1 MIIVSI
7 LIFITLSIVA
17 LIHAYWAFG
26 GHWPGHD
33 EQSLVRSVVGTKG
46 LTTMPPF
53 WLTMIVVPLIFIAGL
68 FPLFWIGILPWFL
81 PSILL
86 SLGMFVVTSVFLLRG
101 LFSYTP
107 MARNMGFE
115 EPFNTLDKKYYA
127 PLCLVIG
134 AGFTFLLLAEGGLWA

>member
-1 MIIVSI
+1 MFIVSI
-7 LIFITLSIVA
+7 LLFVTLSIVA

-26 GHWPGHD
+26 GRWPGHD
-33 EQSLVRSVVGTKG
+33 EKSLVKIVAGANGQAK
-46 LTTMPPF
+46 MPPF
-53 WLTMIVVPLIFIAGL
+53 WLTMIVALLIFAAGL
-68 FPLFWIGILPWFL
+68 FPLFWIEILPWFL

-127 PLCLVIG
+127 PLCIIIG
-134 AGFTFLLLAEGGLWA
+134 SGFAFLLLAEGGL